1 MGNPQ
6 LICRDS
12 EIKRIGMWG
21 LGSLQLICSDSEIKR
36 VGIWG
41 MGSPQLICRDS
52 EIKRIGMWGLGSLQ
66 LICSDSEIKRVG
78 IWGLGVF
85 PNIHFIEERFSMM
98 FCNFAMNYMKITL
111 FLRGHSLTHSL
122 NPVRVS
128 WTATVREGHGGKK
141 TRISN

>member
-1 MGNPQ
+1 
-6 LICRDS
+6 
-12 EIKRIGMWG
+12 
-21 LGSLQLICSDSEIKR
+21 
-36 VGIWG
+36 

-98 FCNFAMNYMKITL
+98 FCNFAMSYMKITL

-122 NPVRVS
+122 THSIPSESAELLRS
-128 WTATVREGHGGKK
+128 ARDMGEKK
-141 TRISN
+141 QESQIN